1 MRGSSVLLLLRLK
14 LATLNKNTI
23 NKYHMLYNHY
33 RTFHY
38 YVYKEQQRTKN
49 DFNTKIDIAQNT
61 KIDIAQH

>member
-1 MRGSSVLLLLRLK
+1 MRESVFTSLEISNSLIRIK
-14 LATLNKNTI
+14 LTKIAC
-23 NKYHMLYNHY
+23 YNHY

-49 DFNTKIDIAQNT
+49 DFNTKIDNAQNK